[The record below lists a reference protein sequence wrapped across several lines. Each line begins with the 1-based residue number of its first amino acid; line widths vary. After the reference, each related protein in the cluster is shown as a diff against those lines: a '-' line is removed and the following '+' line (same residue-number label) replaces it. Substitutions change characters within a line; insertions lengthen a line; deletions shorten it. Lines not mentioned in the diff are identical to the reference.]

1 MRMTLSVQK
10 KEAKIINMVMMFSM
24 LIVAAIVSNERRYSI
39 SQMAEW
45 RNNSVGVTNA
55 GKAQRSMWSS
65 STGFD
70 FVYREDLKN
79 GKKSMTLPR
88 GSGDL
93 SLIHI

>member
-10 KEAKIINMVMMFSM
+10 KEAKIIRMVGDDVSM

-65 STGFD
+65 SAGFD
-70 FVYREDLKN
+70 FVY
-79 GKKSMTLPR
+79 
-88 GSGDL
+88 
-93 SLIHI
+93 